1 MNRTTVVFVIKML
14 KVCQITFTDPVVASI
29 RCLDYMHFNLPR
41 SRHTG
46 DAAIDTPKLQRVALT
61 AKRRINRRV
70 VKGRGNEINY
80 LDRGGDL
87 PQQFDLRV
95 RRLYES
101 E

>member
-1 MNRTTVVFVIKML
+1 MNGTTVVFVIKML
-14 KVCQITFTDPVVASI
+14 KLCQITFTDPVVASI
-29 RCLDYMHFNLPR
+29 RCLDYIHFNLPR

-61 AKRRINRRV
+61 AKRQINRRV

-87 PQQFDLRV
+87 PREFGLRV
-95 RRLYES
+95 RRVS
-101 E
+101 